1 MNTEQVQI
9 MAVPA
14 HDKRDFDFA
23 KAYGLPIKQVIK
35 PKEGDWNIEE
45 APYEDEGIM
54 INSGPFNGLD
64 SKKGI
69 EEVIKYIEE
78 KGYGKRSVQYKLRD
92 WLISRQRYWG
102 APIPIIYCDKCGI
115 VPVPEKDLP
124 VKLRKTLN
132 SYQRVSRR
140 LH

>member
-1 MNTEQVQI
+1 

-69 EEVIKYIEE
+69 EEVTKYIEE
-78 KGYGKRSVQYKLRD
+78 KGFGKRSVQYKLRD